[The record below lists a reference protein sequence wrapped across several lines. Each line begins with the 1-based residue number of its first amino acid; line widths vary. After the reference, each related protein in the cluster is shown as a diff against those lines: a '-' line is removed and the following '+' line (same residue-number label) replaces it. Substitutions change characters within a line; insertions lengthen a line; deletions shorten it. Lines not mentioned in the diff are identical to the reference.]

1 MWVVVT
7 VVAVVVVIA
16 TYVTWA
22 ATRVDRLH
30 ARAAAAYAALDAQSL
45 RRASAAEEW
54 GRSRGVVEVQI
65 AAKAVVGAHPDERE
79 AAENALT
86 RTLRSAATSGDE
98 VRAAP
103 VSAAVSLDAVQD
115 ASRRLALAR
124 QVHTDL
130 VRDALAVR
138 RHPVVRLLRLARRHS
153 EPRFFDIDEPA
164 LDV

>member
-7 VVAVVVVIA
+7 VVAAVVVIA
-16 TYVTWA
+16 TYLTWT

-30 ARAAAAYAALDAQSL
+30 ARAAAAFTALDAQSA
-45 RRASAAEEW
+45 RRAAAAEEY
-54 GRSRGVVEVQI
+54 GRSRGVVEIQI
-65 AAKAVVGAHPDERE
+65 AAKAVGGAHPEDRE

-86 RTLRSAATSGDE
+86 RAL
-98 VRAAP
+98 RAA
-103 VSAAVSLDAVQD
+103 VTADADGVLD

-138 RHPVVRLLRLARRHS
+138 RHPVVRLLRLARRHP
-153 EPRFFDIDEPA
+153 EPRFFDIDEPV